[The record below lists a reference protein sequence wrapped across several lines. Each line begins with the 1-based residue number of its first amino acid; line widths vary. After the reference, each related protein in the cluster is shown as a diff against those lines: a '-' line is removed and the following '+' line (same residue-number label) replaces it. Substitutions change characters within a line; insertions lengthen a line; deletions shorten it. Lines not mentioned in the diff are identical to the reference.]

1 MLFVNSIIAVPLLI
15 RAKILSLS
23 NVPLIR
29 EFSLSPSINAQRA
42 RERDHFISMFSAG
55 ISADGV

>member
-1 MLFVNSIIAVPLLI
+1 MVFVNSVIALLLFRAGILPLST
-15 RAKILSLS
+15 A
-23 NVPLIR
+23 PLIR

-42 RERDHFISMFSAG
+42 RERDHFISMFDAG

>member
-1 MLFVNSIIAVPLLI
+1 MVFVNSIIAVLLFRAGNLPLST
-15 RAKILSLS
+15 A
-23 NVPLIR
+23 PLIR

-42 RERDHFISMFSAG
+42 GERDHFFSMFSAG